1 MDEIQLA
8 KQLKQENLTEDKNI
22 IMNKC
27 FEVQRALNI

>member
-8 KQLKQENLTEDKNI
+8 KQLKKENLAEDKNI

-27 FEVQRALNI
+27 FEV